1 MELEELS
8 LTELKEKAKSEG
20 IKNTSKFKKE
30 ELISIL
36 KEKSGQE
43 ETDTAEKRNFKEV
56 VTEEGYKL
64 TSEGDEVVE
73 GILEVLPDGYGFLRG
88 ENY

>member
-43 ETDTAEKRNFKEV
+43 ETDTAEKNNF
-56 VTEEGYKL
+56 
-64 TSEGDEVVE
+64 
-73 GILEVLPDGYGFLRG
+73 
-88 ENY
+88 